1 MGRTGDTPLDRHAFR
16 RGCLATAAIA
26 SVFALSACGGGGE
39 RQDEN
44 EPEGEFPVAITTS
57 DFANSQR
64 LAQTSDLEL
73 GVRNAG
79 DETIPNLTITIS
91 TDPGSDDAFSVR
103 SEQKD
108 LAVPSRPVWILEHG
122 FPKLAGETAPA
133 GAIDRRTKNF
143 SFGPVEP
150 GQTKDIVWKLTPV
163 VAGDYT
169 VTYKISAGRFGKAVA
184 VTEDGSPPEGEF
196 VVKITDVPP
205 QTRVDEAGNV
215 VPINP
220 DDLIGQAGSQ
230 KQREEVGGGGN

>member
-1 MGRTGDTPLDRHAFR
+1 
-16 RGCLATAAIA
+16 LAAA
-26 SVFALSACGGGGE
+26 ALMLGASACGGGE
-39 RQDEN
+39 PQDEN

-57 DFANSQR
+57 DFPNRQR
-64 LAQTSDLEL
+64 LAQTSELEL
-73 GVRNAG
+73 AIRNAG

-91 TDPGSDDAFSVR
+91 TDPASDDAFSIH

-122 FPKLAGETAPA
+122 FPKLAGESAPA
-133 GAIDRRTKNF
+133 GATDRRTKNF

-150 GQTKDIVWKLTPV
+150 GQTKDILWRLTPV

-169 VTYKISAGRFGKAVA
+169 VTYKVSAGRFGKAVA
-184 VTEDGSPPEGEF
+184 VTEDGNPPEGEF
-196 VVKITDVPP
+196 VVQITDVPP

-215 VPINP
+215 VPIDP

-230 KQREEVGGGGN
+230 QQREEVGGGGN